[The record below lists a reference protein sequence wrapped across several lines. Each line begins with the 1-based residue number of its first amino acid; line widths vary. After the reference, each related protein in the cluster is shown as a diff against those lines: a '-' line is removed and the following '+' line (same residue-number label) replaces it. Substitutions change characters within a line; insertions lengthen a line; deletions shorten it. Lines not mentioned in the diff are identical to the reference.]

1 MFLVA
6 LAGPLPYLVH
16 LNLLIHSHSRDWCHL
31 DNVLKIFTNTLRIKK
46 SLLSFKQVLWDLV
59 SCKCE
64 GMPFKIRLCRTSLT
78 KIYALPRKV
87 NPYLTHFI
95 PLLNI
100 RWLLI
105 KRGIDGSSFQYE
117 MKNNEITDFK
127 FNENNNWCT
136 NLLKLLLLCVCVCV
150 CVCVFYV
157 LYHSPRERKRRRLEA
172 LNTFWPSWFY
182 ILDVLPII

>member
-1 MFLVA
+1 
-6 LAGPLPYLVH
+6 
-16 LNLLIHSHSRDWCHL
+16 
-31 DNVLKIFTNTLRIKK
+31 
-46 SLLSFKQVLWDLV
+46 
-59 SCKCE
+59 
-64 GMPFKIRLCRTSLT
+64 MPFKIRLCRTSLT

-87 NPYLTHFI
+87 YPYLTHFI

-150 CVCVFYV
+150 CVCFTSFIIP
-157 LYHSPRERKRRRLEA
+157 LESEKDAGLKLWIHSDQAGFTYWMSFLSPNLMEEISPNPEA
-172 LNTFWPSWFY
+172 LSTNTLSLFS
-182 ILDVLPII
+182 